1 MHRSQPYISFI
12 VFVVVWNPFKYN
24 FLHITHRSHL
34 HEVVQQKSH
43 YPGTAPFQVMHC
55 TSLTLCTWDR
65 NLNFVFFIGLG
76 IICRVCVV
84 CRYVWG
90 SYVYSAYLLLACGYA
105 KPDLWYELARNLKS
119 RPRDQL
125 KVQTRDQ
132 LKVRPRDQQ
141 TKDQQWARLRT
152 DRNSW
157 LTLSSRKA
165 WSWKDKD
172 RQNFYPTWNCETKHL
187 GDVMPTCT
195 QWSKGLD

>member
-1 MHRSQPYISFI
+1 MRLSSKKERVI
-12 VFVVVWNPFKYN
+12 VLAKLFF
-24 FLHITHRSHL
+24 RCC
-34 HEVVQQKSH
+34 
-43 YPGTAPFQVMHC
+43 TAHPW
-55 TSLTLCTWDR
+55 LCAPETE
-65 NLNFVFFIGLG
+65 NKMLSFFIGSG
-76 IICRVCVV
+76 DDIYSICV
-84 CRYVWG
+84 YVWG

-119 RPRDQL
+119 RPRNQL
-125 KVQTRDQ
+125 KA
-132 LKVRPRDQQ
+132 RPRDQQ
-141 TKDQQWARLRT
+141 TKDQPWARLRT

-195 QWSKGLD
+195 QWSKGSD

>member
-1 MHRSQPYISFI
+1 MRLSSKKVIILAKLFFRCCTAHPWLCAPETENKMLSF
-12 VFVVVWNPFKYN
+12 
-24 FLHITHRSHL
+24 S
-34 HEVVQQKSH
+34 S
-43 YPGTAPFQVMHC
+43 
-55 TSLTLCTWDR
+55 
-65 NLNFVFFIGLG
+65 
-76 IICRVCVV
+76 
-84 CRYVWG
+84 VWG
-90 SYVYSAYLLLACGYA
+90 SYAYSAYLLLACGYA

-125 KVQTRDQ
+125 KVQQRDQ
-132 LKVRPRDQQ
+132 LKARPRDQQ

-195 QWSKGLD
+195 QWSKGSD